1 MPLLFAILEH
11 ISVLVQSKNTLHN
24 MRTFLISNGRTLSQ
38 MTAEEATMYKQELER
53 KEKSSRLMSEC
64 LVTLER
70 FCFSMPLD
78 WILGKEEFVAAFL
91 HLLREPTGGIQI
103 QAAACVEKL
112 ANRKLEPKTWRQ
124 LISQLPQ
131 SIGEAN
137 AVAQTDVDEARVEA
151 AVNGTAD
158 ETPDAL
164 TIQLEFH
171 IGLARMLSVMISAHL
186 ANITTDK
193 EIMSGRGPKFQ
204 SVSAFLRLLVD
215 MLHHPSGRIAGEQ
228 INMWIA
234 LLRDPHNA
242 KSGILTPFA
251 QELLTCYMDHMVRI
265 RWEDV
270 EEETHPQSS
279 ILAASWDDEVRTLFN
294 SYQIFLF

>member
-1 MPLLFAILEH
+1 
-11 ISVLVQSKNTLHN
+11 
-24 MRTFLISNGRTLSQ
+24 
-38 MTAEEATMYKQELER
+38 MTSEEATMYKQELER

-64 LVTLER
+64 LLTLER

-103 QAAACVEKL
+103 QAAACIEKL

-137 AVAQTDVDEARVEA
+137 AVTQTDVDEARVEA
-151 AVNGTAD
+151 AANGAAD

-164 TIQLEFH
+164 TMQLDFH
-171 IGLARMLSVMISAHL
+171 KGLARMLSVMISAHL

-279 ILAASWDDEVRTLFN
+279 ILGASYDDEVRMMSISF
-294 SYQIFLF
+294 QIYLSLISPSISLLWMVRVGRV